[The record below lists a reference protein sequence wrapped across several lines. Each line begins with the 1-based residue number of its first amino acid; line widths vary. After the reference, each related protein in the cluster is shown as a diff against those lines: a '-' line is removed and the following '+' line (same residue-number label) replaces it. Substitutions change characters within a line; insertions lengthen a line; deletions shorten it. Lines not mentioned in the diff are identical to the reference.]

1 MTVSQRRHYR
11 VSGEDLN
18 GIGVSLVTGKQRQ
31 DVELLDISVAGA
43 AIAFPG
49 WKIADVEDL
58 TSFHRKPPSIRI
70 TSSSLPEPL
79 DILCRIAHTQE
90 VDAGVIC
97 GVAFLQRVDES
108 INLDRVLLRVFNRR
122 GAVRVETDEKQP
134 IQVSI
139 KETTGKLTTKGLVR
153 DLSLT
158 GMGVAISP
166 KHIEGLSSGTLVTL
180 RFSLDG
186 SDFELPSVVRFT
198 KTTTDTPPGGV
209 QPTTLG
215 VLGIEFDLDARSV
228 PATNRGL
235 ANWVMR
241 RQREI
246 QRMQREAA
254 RQNKGASS

>member
-11 VSGEDLN
+11 VSGEDLS
-18 GIGVSLVTGKQRQ
+18 GIGVSMVTGNQRQ

-49 WKIADVEDL
+49 WSLANVEDL
-58 TSFHRKPPSIRI
+58 TSFHRNPPSIQI
-70 TSSSLPEPL
+70 TSNSLPEPL
-79 DILCRIAHTQE
+79 NILCRIAHMQE

-139 KETTGKLTTKGLVR
+139 KDASGKLTTKGLVR

-166 KHIEGLSSGTLVTL
+166 KYIEGLPSGTLVTL
-180 RFSLDG
+180 CFSLDG
-186 SDFELPSVVRFT
+186 SDLEIPSIVRFT

-209 QPTTLG
+209 QSTKLG
-215 VLGIEFDLDARSV
+215 ILGIEFDVEARAV
-228 PATNRGL
+228 PSTNRSL

-254 RQNKGASS
+254 RQNLGV